1 MQYFC
6 IFLFFIF
13 ILFLLMPS
21 FFFHINSYLLGENS
35 VDIDGNIW
43 YGWFTKRCILK
54 HDFASL
60 YHTDFVAYPTGKN
73 LIFDLG
79 FPLMHILFIPFQSFL
94 NLPLSYNLFLITIV
108 SINFLIF
115 LFIINYLLKDKWAG
129 IVGGIFFSI
138 NPYIIYHIN
147 SGRVNELAVFWLPL
161 YILFLFKIK
170 EEGNNFRFKN
180 TISASLILILTAL
193 SYWYYFIFL
202 IILTLVYTFSLPR
215 KTIKGIFLTKIV
227 LVYTISIITI
237 IVLFF
242 PSLAKG
248 IRPLG
253 YKIVKPFPS
262 YLSIMQ
268 NKTLPH
274 FRSLIEETSLNRL
287 PPTFLTLIF
296 IMFILSIKWWKN
308 NAPWLITGSLFF
320 ILSWGLSLYLYG
332 KILCLPY
339 ILFYYLVPT
348 FPRLWWPINC
358 FSITILCGAILA
370 SNLIHKLDTKKNVKT
385 TVFLFLIFI
394 YLVPFLNKQYKVGDS
409 FLTTETFYY
418 APYRKINKAY
428 YYLKTQPD
436 CAIIELPFN
445 KGYLDFL
452 RNQIIH
458 NKKTFNCPGYAI
470 KEELWPQKHLDFLR
484 SNALLNYIDNLCSS
498 ENFKSAISEKE
509 IKQSLKQLYNI
520 GFRFIVI
527 NPKYFKNYHHKKKIL
542 SEIKTLFKKPY
553 KKFPDGI
560 ILYKIENMIKL

>member
-1 MQYFC
+1 
-6 IFLFFIF
+6 
-13 ILFLLMPS
+13 MPPL
-21 FFFHINSYLLGENS
+21 FFHINSYLLGEDS
-35 VDIDGNIW
+35 IDIDGNIW
-43 YGWFTKRCILK
+43 YGWFIKRCILK
-54 HDFASL
+54 HNFTGL

-79 FPLMHILFIPFQSFL
+79 FPLMHILFTPFQIFL

-115 LFIINYLLKDKWAG
+115 FYIINYLLKDKWVG

-147 SGRVNELAVFWLPL
+147 SGRVNELAIFWLPL

-170 EEGNNFRFKN
+170 EEGNDFQLKN
-180 TISASLILILTAL
+180 TILASSILIFTAL
-193 SYWYYFIFL
+193 TYWYYYIFL
-202 IILTLVYTFSLPR
+202 IILTLVYILSLPR
-215 KTIKGIFLTKIV
+215 ETIKGMFLIKIV

-237 IVLFF
+237 TALFF

-248 IRPLG
+248 IHPLG

-262 YLSIMQ
+262 YLSIVQ

-274 FRSLIEETSLNRL
+274 FRYLIEETSLNRL
-287 PPTFLTLIF
+287 SSFPLTFIF
-296 IMFILSIKWWKN
+296 IIFILSIKSWRTN
-308 NAPWLITGSLFF
+308 TPWLISGSLFF
-320 ILSWGLSLYLYG
+320 ILSLGPYLYLFG
-332 KILCLPY
+332 RIFWSPY
-339 ILFYYLVPT
+339 ILLYYSIPT

-358 FSITILCGAILA
+358 FSITILCGAILV
-370 SNLIHKLDTKKNVKT
+370 SNLIYKVTTKRNVKIAAS
-385 TVFLFLIFI
+385 LFLTII
-394 YLVPFLNKQYKVGDS
+394 YLAPFFNEQYKVWDS

-418 APYRKINKAY
+418 GPYRKINKAY
-428 YYLKTQPD
+428 HYLKTQPD

-445 KGYLDFL
+445 KGNLDFL

-470 KEELWPQKHLDFLR
+470 KEEMWPQRQLNFLR

-498 ENFKSAISEKE
+498 ENFKGIISEKE

-527 NPKYFKNYHHKKKIL
+527 NPEYFKNYHHKKKIML
-542 SEIKTLFKKPY
+542 EIRTLFKKPY